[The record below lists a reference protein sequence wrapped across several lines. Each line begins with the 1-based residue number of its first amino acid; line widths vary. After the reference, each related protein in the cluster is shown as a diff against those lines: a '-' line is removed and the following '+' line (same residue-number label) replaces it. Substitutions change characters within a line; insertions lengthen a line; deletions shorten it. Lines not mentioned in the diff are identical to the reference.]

1 MYKEIKKFGI
11 IQFFRDFHLEWEKNS
26 ELREF
31 LKGVETITE
40 FDFLEII
47 HMIANPE
54 GKFLVDIDHFLK
66 HKIWIH
72 FEKKKP
78 EPWKLM

>member
-11 IQFFRDFHLEWEKNS
+11 IQFFRDFHLEWQKNS

-47 HMIANPE
+47 HMIANP
-54 GKFLVDIDHFLK
+54 
-66 HKIWIH
+66 
-72 FEKKKP
+72 
-78 EPWKLM
+78 